1 MKRSPQNNRISFGPF
16 SQRRVGM
23 SFGPLSSISPT
34 LYILGPRFLT
44 GHNLEPP
51 TLLLSFSKWHTPHPY
66 FWVLTHLTSFFDHM
80 THIPRRPHMLK
91 KSSFLPLPPSLN
103 GQIPTVKIFSF
114 HIVIC
119 YFWLSLSSP
128 FLSRFFLVSGWV
140 GTLCFLL
147 VHLSCWKPLLI
158 QRGRIKTE
166 KKEPHIHTTI
176 GNFWGLVVAKLKH

>member
-1 MKRSPQNNRISFGPF
+1 MFWGLGFSLVTILSP
-16 SQRRVGM
+16 
-23 SFGPLSSISPT
+23 PLSSFPFQNGTLHTPT
-34 LYILGPRFLT
+34 SEFWHTLPAFLT
-44 GHNLEPP
+44 TWPTVPDALTWWKNLP
-51 TLLLSFSKWHTPHPY
+51 SF
-66 FWVLTHLTSFFDHM
+66 
-80 THIPRRPHMLK
+80 
-91 KSSFLPLPPSLN
+91 PLPPSLN

-166 KKEPHIHTTI
+166 KKEPHIHTPI